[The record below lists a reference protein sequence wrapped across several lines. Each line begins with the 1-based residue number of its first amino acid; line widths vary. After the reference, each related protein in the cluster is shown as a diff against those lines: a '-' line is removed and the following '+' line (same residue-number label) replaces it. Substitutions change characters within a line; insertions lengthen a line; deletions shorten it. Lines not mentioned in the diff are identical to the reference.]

1 MKVVKTEAAPA
12 AIGPYN
18 QAVICD
24 GFVFTS
30 GQIPIDP
37 ATGAFV
43 PGGIREQTHQV
54 FRNLQAVLAAAD
66 TDLSKAVKVT
76 VFLQD
81 MGDFAVVNEIYGQ
94 YFPNGQYPARSA
106 VQVACLPKNA
116 LVEIEAV
123 AAL

>member
-1 MKVVKTEAAPA
+1 MKVVSTSNAPA
-12 AIGPYN
+12 AIGPYS
-18 QAVICD
+18 QAIIHGDIVY
-24 GFVFTS
+24 TS

-43 PGGIREQTHQV
+43 PGGIREQTHQA
-54 FRNLQAVLAAAD
+54 FRNLQAILAEAG
-66 TDLSKAVKVT
+66 TDLSKAIKVT

-81 MGDFAVVNEIYGQ
+81 MGDFAAVNEVYSQ
-94 YFPNGQYPARSA
+94 YFPGNHLPARSA

-116 LVEIEAV
+116 MVEIEAI